1 MLNDKSYHFQEVGD
15 FMKNRY
21 LIIVTLILSII
32 SLFIGVADIN
42 IFSMGQEEL
51 HILLISRVP
60 RLISILV
67 AGCGMSICG
76 VIMQQISNNK
86 FVSPTTAATI
96 DSAKLGVLISI
107 ISFESVTM
115 TQKMILAFI
124 FSLLGTFIFM
134 TILKKVKAKNTIFI
148 PLVGIMVGNVIGS
161 ITDFFAFK
169 FNLVQNM
176 GSFLQGNFSSI
187 IKGNYE
193 MLFLSIPMVI
203 LAFTYVHKFTLVG
216 MGEEMSTNLGL
227 NYKKVTNIGLG
238 IVALISA
245 LVIITV
251 GSVPFVGLI
260 VPNIVSIM
268 QGDNLAKNMP
278 KVALLGSIFVLACD
292 VISRIVIFPYE
303 IPIDLT
309 VGVIGGV
316 IFLYLILRRN
326 K

>member
-1 MLNDKSYHFQEVGD
+1 
-15 FMKNRY
+15 MKKRY

-42 IFSMGQEEL
+42 IFNMGQEEL
-51 HILLISRVP
+51 HIILISRLP

-107 ISFESVTM
+107 IAFESVTM

-134 TILKKVKAKNTIFI
+134 SILKKVKAKNAIFI

-176 GSFLQGNFSSI
+176 GSFLQGNFSSV

-203 LAFTYVHKFTLVG
+203 LAFMYVHKFTLVG

-292 VISRIVIFPYE
+292 VISRVVIFPYE

>member
-1 MLNDKSYHFQEVGD
+1 
-15 FMKNRY
+15 MKKRY
-21 LIIVTLILSII
+21 LIPVVVILSLI
-32 SLFIGVADIN
+32 SIVIGVANIN
-42 IFSMGQEEL
+42 IFSMGQED
-51 HILLISRVP
+51 INIVLISRVP

-96 DSAKLGVLISI
+96 DSAKLGVLFSI
-107 ISFESVTM
+107 IIFGQVTM
-115 TQKMILAFI
+115 VQKMILAFI
-124 FSLLGTFIFM
+124 FSLIGTFIFM
-134 TILKKVKAKNTIFI
+134 IILKKVKVKNTIFI

-169 FNLVQNM
+169 FNLIQNM

-187 IKGNYE
+187 LKGNYE
-193 MLFLSIPMVI
+193 MLYLSIPMVI
-203 LAFTYVHKFTLVG
+203 LAFLYVHKFTLVG

-227 NYKKVTNIGLG
+227 NYKRVTNIGVT
-238 IVALISA
+238 IVSLVSA

-251 GSVPFVGLI
+251 GTIPFIGLI
-260 VPNIVSIM
+260 IPNIVSIFL
-268 QGDNLAKNMP
+268 GDNLSKNMP
-278 KVALLGSIFVLACD
+278 IVALLGSIFLLICD
-292 VISRIVIFPYE
+292 IISRILIFPYE

-309 VGVIGGV
+309 VGVIGGI
-316 IFLYLILRRN
+316 IFLYLIFRRN

>member
-1 MLNDKSYHFQEVGD
+1 
-15 FMKNRY
+15 MKKRY
-21 LIIVTLILSII
+21 LFISIFILSVI
-32 SLFIGVADIN
+32 SLFVGVADMN
-42 IFSMGQEEL
+42 IFNMDRQAL
-51 HILLISRVP
+51 NILLISRVP

-96 DSAKLGVLISI
+96 DSAKLGVLFAI
-107 ISFESVTM
+107 IMFESATM
-115 TQKMILAFI
+115 MQKMVLAFI

-134 TILKKVKAKNTIFI
+134 LILKKVKAKNTIFI

-161 ITDFFAFK
+161 ITNFFAFK
-169 FNLVQNM
+169 YNLIQNL
-176 GSFLQGNFSSI
+176 GSFLQGNFSNVL
-187 IKGNYE
+187 KGNYE

-203 LAFTYVHKFTLVG
+203 IAFTYVHKFTLAG

-227 NYKKVTNIGLG
+227 NYKRVTNVGLI
-238 IVALISA
+238 IVSLIST

-251 GSVPFVGLI
+251 GSIPFVGLI
-260 VPNIVSIM
+260 IPNIISIM

-278 KVALLGSIFVLACD
+278 QVAGLGAMFVLICD
-292 VISRIVIFPYE
+292 VISRLVIFPYE

-309 VGVIGGV
+309 VGIIGGV

>member
-1 MLNDKSYHFQEVGD
+1 
-15 FMKNRY
+15 MKKVY
-21 LIIVTLILSII
+21 LIIGIFILSLV

-42 IFSMGQEEL
+42 IFSMGKEEL
-51 HILLISRVP
+51 NILLISRVP

-96 DSAKLGVLISI
+96 DSAKLGVLFSI
-107 ISFESVTM
+107 IVFQSASM
-115 TQKMILAFI
+115 MQKMVLAFI

-134 TILKKVKAKNTIFI
+134 TILKKVKVKNTIFI
-148 PLVGIMVGNVIGS
+148 PLVGIIVGNVIGS

-193 MLFLSIPMVI
+193 ILFLSIPMVI

-227 NYKKVTNIGLG
+227 NYKKVTNIGLA

-245 LVIITV
+245 LVVITV
-251 GSVPFVGLI
+251 GSIPFVGLI
-260 VPNIVSIM
+260 VPNIVSLV

-278 KVALLGSIFVLACD
+278 IVAALGAIFVLACD

-303 IPIDLT
+303 VPIDLT

>member
-1 MLNDKSYHFQEVGD
+1 
-15 FMKNRY
+15 MKNRY

-32 SLFIGVADIN
+32 SLFIGVAHIN

-124 FSLLGTFIFM
+124 FSLLGTFVFM